1 MSFVATPSG
10 QSARVAGAAP
20 PQTLGVPG
28 ASNTT
33 PSLFALGRTALVV
46 WTAAREG
53 KSNIYLAV
61 SRDGGVKF
69 SAPVRVNDREGD
81 AGATPEQPPRVVISG
96 TGSDA
101 TITVMWSKRDTG
113 PMDTRRDTIQ
123 TARSTDGGRTFSPAR
138 FTHDTSLSGARGWQA
153 LTPGANGA
161 VHAVWLDGREANQKI
176 AAMSH
181 SGTPHKG
188 QPPQEVYHGTLTA
201 DGRMMETRIAEDVCF
216 CCKTAVAVDARGAV
230 YAAWRHVFPGSMRD
244 IAFAK
249 SVDGGRH
256 FSTLVRVSKDDWELN
271 GCPEDGPSL
280 AVDASGVV
288 HIAWSTVVNG
298 GEPEKALFYATSSD
312 GRIFSPRVRIAT
324 GRSSTPGHPQLT
336 LTSNGSPRIVF
347 DETTGGVR
355 RVSLARVARGG
366 EVQPPEVL
374 SGDEAASHPVIVQT
388 TPGELLVAWA
398 SRSGA
403 PADGS
408 TIRLR
413 RVK

>member
-1 MSFVATPSG
+1 MSAGCRASLVVWAAISMSFVATPSG

-230 YAAWRHVFPGSMRD
+230 YAAW
-244 IAFAK
+244 
-249 SVDGGRH
+249 
-256 FSTLVRVSKDDWELN
+256 
-271 GCPEDGPSL
+271 
-280 AVDASGVV
+280 
-288 HIAWSTVVNG
+288 
-298 GEPEKALFYATSSD
+298 
-312 GRIFSPRVRIAT
+312 
-324 GRSSTPGHPQLT
+324 
-336 LTSNGSPRIVF
+336 
-347 DETTGGVR
+347 
-355 RVSLARVARGG
+355 
-366 EVQPPEVL
+366 
-374 SGDEAASHPVIVQT
+374 
-388 TPGELLVAWA
+388 
-398 SRSGA
+398 
-403 PADGS
+403 
-408 TIRLR
+408 
-413 RVK
+413 